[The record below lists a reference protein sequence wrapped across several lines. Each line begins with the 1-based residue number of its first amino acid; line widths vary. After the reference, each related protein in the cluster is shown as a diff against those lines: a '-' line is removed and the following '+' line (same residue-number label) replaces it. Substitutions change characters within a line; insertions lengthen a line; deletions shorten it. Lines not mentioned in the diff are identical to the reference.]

1 MIFRRGKIDGRVLQ
15 RVIGIEKNFNV
26 IEIGFIGLKLK

>member
-26 IEIGFIGLKLK
+26 IEIGLIGLKLK